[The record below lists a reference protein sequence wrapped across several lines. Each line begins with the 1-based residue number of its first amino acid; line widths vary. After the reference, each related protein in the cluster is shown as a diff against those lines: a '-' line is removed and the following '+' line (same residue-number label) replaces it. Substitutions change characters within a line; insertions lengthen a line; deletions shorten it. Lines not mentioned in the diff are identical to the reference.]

1 MTYPTTALS
10 IPGGGSAT
18 LTLPEPMTPA
28 ALSHFEAALGSYL
41 RTLRRDLVG
50 ADADADTGAADP
62 GAIEYASWAI
72 RQH

>member
-1 MTYPTTALS
+1 MTHPTTALS

-18 LTLPEPMTPA
+18 LTLPESMTPA
-28 ALSHFEAALGSYL
+28 ALSRFEAALSSYL

-50 ADADADTGAADP
+50 AAGDANDP

-72 RQH
+72 TRH

>member
-28 ALSHFEAALGSYL
+28 ALSHFEAALSSYL

-50 ADADADTGAADP
+50 AEGDATDP